1 MSAEECEYHYN
12 PQKSVVD
19 FASFQTYRNQ
29 VSQVCRQ
36 TMAAHLDVKYGDGEL
51 HGLDIF
57 PAAAGSPVH
66 IFFHGGYWRA
76 QDKANFA
83 FIARDL
89 VQRGVTVVTAN
100 YHLCP
105 EATLDGVTASALD
118 AISWCYGNISEYG
131 GRPDAIS
138 VSGNSAGAHLCAM
151 ALATDWQER
160 GRPRDLI
167 KGAVVISGIYNP
179 EPARQTSVA
188 PDLKLDDA
196 IVARNNALVLPLRS
210 TCPVW
215 IFAGGQEP
223 WAWVDQSFDYARH
236 LRQHGHDPEVHIL
249 PGYHHFNIMD
259 QYLDPSSPIATAVRL
274 ACCGGSVSERCLDD
288 P

>member
-1 MSAEECEYHYN
+1 MSAWQAMSAEEREYQYN
-12 PQKSVVD
+12 PQRSVAD
-19 FASFQTYRNQ
+19 FSSFQTHRNQ
-29 VSQVCRQ
+29 ISQVCRQ
-36 TMAAHLDVKYGDGEL
+36 TLTAHLDVKYGEGTL

-57 PAAAGSPVH
+57 PAGAGSPVH

-100 YHLCP
+100 YDLCP
-105 EATLDGVTASALD
+105 AVTLDGVTASALD
-118 AISWCYGNISEYG
+118 AITWCHRNIADYG

-151 ALATDWQER
+151 ALATDWGRR
-160 GRPRDLI
+160 GLPGDLI
-167 KGAVVISGIYNP
+167 KGAVIISGVYDP
-179 EPARQTSVA
+179 EPARHTSVA
-188 PDLKLDDA
+188 ADLNLDDA
-196 IVARNNALVLPLRS
+196 VIARNNALALAPHSR
-210 TCPVW
+210 CPIW
-215 IFAGGQEP
+215 IFAGGREP

-236 LRQHGHDPEVHIL
+236 LRQHDRDPEVHIL

-259 QYLDPSSPIATAVRL
+259 QYLDPLSPIAKAVGL
-274 ACCGGSVSERCLDD
+274 ACLGK
-288 P
+288 PA